1 MRQLLVSALEVLEV
15 AVVALVA
22 VFLIRTFLIQPFL
35 VSGAS
40 MAPTFENGDY
50 LLVDELTYHLRQP
63 ERGEVIVF
71 RYPNDESTYF
81 IKRVI
86 GLPGEK
92 VRLAEGRVEIF
103 NQDHPQ
109 GEFLSESYLPADL
122 KTVVRSGGQSAFD
135 LGANEYLVLGDNRS
149 YSFDSRDWGILR
161 SKEVVGLVRLRLW
174 PPTGMTV
181 FASPNYAAQ

>member
-22 VFLIRTFLIQPFL
+22 VFLIRTFLVQPFL

-92 VRLAEGRVEIF
+92 VKITDGKVEIF
-103 NQDHPQ
+103 NQEYPQ
-109 GEFLSESYLPADL
+109 GEFLSENYLPSGL
-122 KTVVRSGGQSAFD
+122 QTVVRAGGQADFD
-135 LGANEYLVLGDNRS
+135 LSANQYLVLGDNRA
-149 YSFDSRDWGILR
+149 YSFDSRDWGVLN

-181 FASPNYAAQ
+181 FAAPNYVPQ